1 MKLAASHS
9 KIKKQKMNKIFL
21 FLILSYSSLTF
32 AQKVYKIENIS
43 WTYEM
48 PKNYLYQTDNFS
60 QIVKTGEKFLENDK
74 NLNLNPDEDILFSII
89 KNKDSNFNIIISSYL
104 SNNNI
109 KRFGIEEYINK
120 LIDFFKEK
128 FKELETPISISKEKI
143 EIDGKVFYI
152 IKNVVS
158 NPQKKYT
165 TYMFIGEIANKELQI
180 SSIIDNEVD
189 EKLITE
195 SILSSKFK

>member
-1 MKLAASHS
+1 
-9 KIKKQKMNKIFL
+9 MNKIFL

-43 WTYEM
+43 WTFEM

-60 QIVKTGEKFLENDK
+60 QILKTGEKFLENDK

-89 KNKDSNFNIIISSYL
+89 KNNDSNFNIIISSYL

-120 LIDFFKEK
+120 LIDVFKEK